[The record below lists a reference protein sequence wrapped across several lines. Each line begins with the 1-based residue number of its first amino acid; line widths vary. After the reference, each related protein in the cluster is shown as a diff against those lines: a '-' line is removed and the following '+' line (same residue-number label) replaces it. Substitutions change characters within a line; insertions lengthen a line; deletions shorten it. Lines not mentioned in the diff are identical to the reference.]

1 MHRYLML
8 WAVGL
13 AAVTTNDGFAQTQAK
28 PSAAAP
34 TVKAKQSAVVAP
46 TVKLTEAE
54 KKFDEIVR
62 GFEKRLTESGAF
74 TADVVSQWEATG
86 SGKDV
91 QGTNIYH
98 VAVQAGGKL
107 RVEAG
112 SKEAGAAQFVCVSD
126 GRSITRLLRS
136 ANLYSQHD
144 AATTLDELQHDAM
157 TLQTLNGS
165 GVDFLVRPQ
174 FRAQLIAQITGV
186 EEVGPEKLNN
196 TDTRHFRLTLVDKRV
211 FDLWF
216 TAGDQPVLTRLVTT
230 TSIPID
236 GERTFRLT
244 TSGSFQWKVGV
255 THPEGTFTLAI
266 PAGARRV
273 NDLLAALQEGD
284 IEQLLGK
291 PAPALEL
298 VSLQGTKVKLADQLG
313 KNVVVLIFWAS
324 WCAPSIDGMPSLNEF
339 VAACE
344 KGGAAVYAI
353 NLGEDRDTV
362 NNTVTEKGYT
372 GTVLLDPGAESLQA
386 YRIGAIPV
394 TILIG
399 KDGTVQAYQSG
410 STEEARE
417 QIRAYAAA
425 LMSGKTLV
433 PKGP

>member
-1 MHRYLML
+1 MYRYVTL
-8 WAVGL
+8 WTVALVIAL
-13 AAVTTNDGFAQTQAK
+13 INDGFAQAQGT
-28 PSAAAP
+28 PS
-34 TVKAKQSAVVAP
+34 TVVAP
-46 TVKLTEAE
+46 TVKLSEAE

-74 TADVVSQWEATG
+74 IVDVVSQWKATG

-107 RVEAG
+107 RIAAG
-112 SKEAGAAQFVCVSD
+112 SKEKGEGQFICVSD
-126 GRSITRLLRS
+126 GRTMTRLLRP

-144 AATTLDELQHDAM
+144 AGTTLDELQHDAM

-174 FRAQLIAQITGV
+174 FRAQLIAQIAGV
-186 EEVGPEKLNN
+186 EDVGPEKLNN
-196 TDTRHFRLTLVDKRV
+196 TDTRHFRLTLVDKRM

-216 TAGDQPVLTRLVTT
+216 TTGDQPVLTKLVTT

-236 GERTFRLT
+236 DQRTFQMM
-244 TSGSFQWKVGV
+244 TSGLFQWKVGV

-266 PAGARRV
+266 PEGARRV

-284 IEQLLGK
+284 IEQLLGQ
-291 PAPALEL
+291 PAPPLEL
-298 VSLQGTKVKLADQLG
+298 VNLQGTKVNLADQLG
-313 KNVVVLIFWAS
+313 KKVMVLIFWTS
-324 WCAPSIDGMPSLNEF
+324 WCAPSTDLMPALTEF
-339 VAACE
+339 VAASE

-362 NNTVTEKGYT
+362 SNAVTEKGYQ
-372 GTVLLDPGAESLQA
+372 GTVLLDPDAASVQL
-386 YRIGAIPV
+386 YRIGAIPM
-394 TILIG
+394 TFLIG

-410 STEEARE
+410 STDEVRQ
-417 QIRAYAAA
+417 QIRVQTAA
-425 LMSGKTLV
+425 LISGKTLL

>member
-13 AAVTTNDGFAQTQAK
+13 AAVTTNNGFAQTQAK
-28 PSAAAP
+28 PSAVAAP
-34 TVKAKQSAVVAP
+34 TVKAKQSAVAAP
-46 TVKLTEAE
+46 TVKLTDAE

-62 GFEKRLTESGAF
+62 GVEKRLTESGAF

-174 FRAQLIAQITGV
+174 FRGTVDSQITGV

-298 VSLQGTKVKLADQLG
+298 VSLQGSKVKLADQLG

-362 NNTVTEKGYT
+362 NNTVTEKRYT
-372 GTVLLDPGAESLQA
+372 GTVLLDPAPS
-386 YRIGAIPV
+386 RCRPIG
-394 TILIG
+394 
-399 KDGTVQAYQSG
+399 SG
-410 STEEARE
+410 PS
-417 QIRAYAAA
+417 
-425 LMSGKTLV
+425 
-433 PKGP
+433 P